1 MAYKH
6 DFVEAY
12 NNLGVAQRE
21 NNQLQSAI
29 KNFEKAISIDSNY
42 TLAQSNL
49 SAIHEEHG
57 KKDG

>member
-1 MAYKH
+1 MSKIKIVFYLILVFIVYKG
-6 DFVEAY
+6 FV
-12 NNLGVAQRE
+12 
-21 NNQLQSAI
+21 AI

-49 SAIHEEHG
+49 SAIHEKFG